1 MTKRQPVTDH
11 VRIFDTTLRDGEQ
24 APGCTMTGDEKLAVA
39 RQLARLGVDVIEAGF
54 PAASP
59 GDWEAVAAIASEVG
73 TADGPIVCGLA
84 RTNRDDIDRCM
95 LAIKAAK
102 RGRIHTFLA
111 TSDIHL
117 AHKLRMTRQQVIDTV
132 AEMVAYA
139 SARCEDV
146 EFSPE
151 DAGRSDRNFL
161 HQVLAVAIEAGA
173 TTLNIPDTVGYTTP
187 EEYGAMIAGIRSA
200 VPGAN
205 RVVLSTHCHDDL
217 GMAVANSL
225 SGVRAG
231 ARQVECTVNG
241 IGERAGNAALEEVV
255 MALHTRRQLFGVA
268 TRLDTR
274 EIARTSRLVAAA
286 TGVHVPPN
294 KAVVGANAFAHEA
307 GIHQDGIL
315 KHPGTYEIMHAETV
329 GMDGCVLVLGKHS
342 GRHALRNR
350 FADLGYDLTDA
361 EFQRVF
367 ARFKDIADK
376 KKVVDERDL
385 EALVFGE
392 VGRPAPIYTLD
403 RVQVACGTHVIPT
416 ATVRLR
422 GPDGELRTESAQ
434 GTGPV
439 DAVCRSIDRIVGEPG
454 ALVDFTVGGVTE
466 GHNAVGEVTMRVRDH
481 ATAEADSTGDR
492 AGRSRVFSGTGVNLD
507 IVVAAA
513 DAYVTAINKLLGARA
528 NAGRTTADSATASK
542 GKGSSPLRERELD
555 TTLTT

>member
-1 MTKRQPVTDH
+1 MTKRLPVTDH

-59 GDWEAVAAIASEVG
+59 GDWEAVAAIAGEVG

-84 RTNRDDIDRCM
+84 RTNRDDIDRCT
-95 LAIKAAK
+95 LAIKAAR

-151 DAGRSDRNFL
+151 DAGRSDRDFL

-205 RVVLSTHCHDDL
+205 RVILSTHCHDDL

-466 GHNAVGEVTMRVRDH
+466 GHNAVGEVTIRVRDH

-528 NAGRTTADSATASK
+528 NAGRTTADSATVSK